1 MQKINYQLLL
11 DRELEKLAAEG
22 RTPRLLL
29 HACCAPCSSYTL
41 EYLSKHFEITVFYYN
56 PNITPEEEFT
66 HRAEELRRL
75 ISEMPLEN
83 SVSLIVPEYIPQEF
97 YDCIKGLENI
107 PEGGE
112 RCFACYRLRLE
123 KTAALA
129 AELCFDYFA
138 TTLSISPYK
147 NAEKLGEI
155 ASGLSEVYKVAALPC
170 DLKKRGGYKR
180 SIELSKQYGLYR
192 QDYCGCIF
200 SKRERD
206 KRVSARES
214 GEKQQQEQ

>member
-138 TTLSISPYK
+138 
-147 NAEKLGEI
+147 
-155 ASGLSEVYKVAALPC
+155 LP
-170 DLKKRGGYKR
+170 L
-180 SIELSKQYGLYR
+180 Q
-192 QDYCGCIF
+192 
-200 SKRERD
+200 ER
-206 KRVSARES
+206 
-214 GEKQQQEQ
+214 